1 MGFAWID
8 LILKIPLVLVILIVW
23 WMIRHESSEPPASDD
38 DGGIRRGQDRPHP
51 IRPFPRP
58 PRRGPHGEG
67 PPPSPPRRVRVV
79 RARTRTLGH

>member
-1 MGFAWID
+1 VGLAWID

-23 WMIRHESSEPPASDD
+23 WIIRHESSEPPPSDD

-51 IRPFPRP
+51 IRPCPRP

-67 PPPSPPRRVRVV
+67 PPPSPRRIRVV
-79 RARTRTLGH
+79 RTRTRTLGH